1 MNQPMSVYGLIMGM
15 LLATYLPRLIPFL
28 ILSDR
33 PLPEYWRKF
42 LKFIPFTALGAL
54 IFPGSVQAV
63 AGEPV
68 VALLGIVAA
77 GICAWF
83 NGGIIL
89 SVVVAVGV
97 VGLGLCF

>member
-1 MNQPMSVYGLIMGM
+1 MGVYGLIIGM

-33 PLPEYWRKF
+33 PLPEFWRKF

-54 IFPGSVQAV
+54 IFPGSIQAV
-63 AGEPV
+63 EGEPGI
-68 VALLGIVAA
+68 ALLGVLAA

-89 SVVVAVGV
+89 SVAVAVGV